1 MPRKK
6 PQLNFEQGK
15 KNLDKFV
22 NGQNPAEKIQ
32 SDFGSQNAEVIERL
46 ESIDKHLVEINET
59 LGTIRLELSGKSK
72 R

>member
-6 PQLNFEQGK
+6 SQLNFEQGK
-15 KNLDKFV
+15 KSLDKFIED
-22 NGQNPAEKIQ
+22 QNPAEKIQ
-32 SDFGSQNAEVIERL
+32 GDFRSQNAEVIERL

>member
-1 MPRKK
+1 LNKAKK
-6 PQLNFEQGK
+6 S
-15 KNLDKFV
+15 LDKFI

-32 SDFGSQNAEVIERL
+32 SDFGSQNVEVIERL